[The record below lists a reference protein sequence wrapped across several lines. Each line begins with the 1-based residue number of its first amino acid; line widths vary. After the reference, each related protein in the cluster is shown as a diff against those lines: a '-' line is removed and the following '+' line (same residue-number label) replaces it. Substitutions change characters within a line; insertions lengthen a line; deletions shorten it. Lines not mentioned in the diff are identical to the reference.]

1 MANGEITLAGAA
13 LAVALTAL
21 FIAIGQLL
29 QQVFGT
35 AEGYRRCQSSVLG
48 PWARKTRLT
57 WRWSQFRFE
66 VKFTTPHLV
75 LETNVPFQVRR
86 QTINHRKTKRFVV
99 AVDHTGSDASPIP
112 SEKHKQENT
121 DLVSWVE
128 LLKQLE
134 LLQQVTWNELRA
146 HSPTKSSKVPGAVVL
161 SPAMVLREWS
171 WEYDYAE
178 NSV

>member
-121 DLVSWVE
+121 DLVGWVE